1 MYMQELGNTSALVY
15 RRRHVL
21 QTLYPKGK
29 YLFKFNI
36 KDITA
41 TPIDVPPMFVFLTL
55 NRCLTT

>member
-21 QTLYPKGK
+21 QTLYPKEK

-36 KDITA
+36 KDIRA
-41 TPIDVPPMFVFLTL
+41 TSIDVPPMFVFLTL